1 MGRTEMIDALR
12 KKYYQIGVSAS
23 EREYHAALVE
33 LETRRKLQRLTDEEY
48 VRSGF
53 FVAGASDLEAKMEV
67 YAMRFARLNRDEL
80 ERTEQQALELLD
92 KGDMEGAIR
101 LYESM
106 HTDSVLA
113 QRVAGRQAADADV
126 QLCCLH
132 WCTVLN

>member
-1 MGRTEMIDALR
+1 
-12 KKYYQIGVSAS
+12 
-23 EREYHAALVE
+23 
-33 LETRRKLQRLTDEEY
+33 
-48 VRSGF
+48 
-53 FVAGASDLEAKMEV
+53 
-67 YAMRFARLNRDEL
+67 MRFARLNRDEL

-126 QLCCLH
+126 QLLLPSLVHSFELMRQTGDVAGCDSVARLIWKQHGRWLH
-132 WCTVLN
+132 D